1 MHKYCFYYLLC
12 QAKKYGTVQ
21 VEHGNI
27 FETTKSAHLM
37 NAVNAKNGAA
47 YTSTTDRTVGRA
59 ERLRVAG
66 RRSLKRM
73 SLSRHRRLFLV

>member
-27 FETTKSAHLM
+27 FETMHEKSAHLM
-37 NAVNAKNGAA
+37 DATKGKYGAV
-47 YTSTTDRTVGRA
+47 YS
-59 ERLRVAG
+59 
-66 RRSLKRM
+66 
-73 SLSRHRRLFLV
+73 